1 VGCNTSGVLTANS
14 IVSTSRSTLVS
25 VHATAVGNALFTFKV
40 WDSGNTTV
48 SGKKEMLRM
57 NLKGDA
63 VNAENDMH
71 RAIAAEG
78 LYFQITAG
86 AGFVTIN
93 FA

>member
-1 VGCNTSGVLTANS
+1 
-14 IVSTSRSTLVS
+14 
-25 VHATAVGNALFTFKV
+25 
-40 WDSGNTTV
+40 
-48 SGKKEMLRM
+48 M